1 MAYSTVQFRVTSMIY
16 KKGLRDDNGNLF
28 GFGTHIYRHYYG
40 VKDGRRNMSKYEKMV
55 ACNRKSSLEKIDLA
69 KKAIFETLDD
79 GEKITVPKLMAK
91 TDLSMAMGN
100 EIEALYEKIRSLQ
113 EENRRLIKENEKLQ
127 KALNKKNASLLRR
140 L

>member
-1 MAYSTVQFRVTSMIY
+1 
-16 KKGLRDDNGNLF
+16 
-28 GFGTHIYRHYYG
+28 
-40 VKDGRRNMSKYEKMV
+40 MSKYEKMV

-69 KKAIFETLDD
+69 KKAIFEMLDD

-91 TDLSMAMGN
+91 TGLSRGFFYKNTVVRGVLNKALEQQVGMTDPRKSILDIAMGN
-100 EIEALYEKIRSLQ
+100 EIEVLHEKIRSLQ

-127 KALNKKNASLLRR
+127 KALNKKNASLLRS